1 MISSSYDIMNYQIDK
16 EDSRLLIIRFKNKAA
31 MNATLSAISERYEGL
46 TGALEGHNFPASYVH
61 TSDAIYDMVQK
72 HKIEYVIGVYH
83 VTSLEHERLH
93 AKYYLDATYKKKI
106 DEEWAQLD
114 EVKKGKIIQFL
125 KKLGYCDKVC
135 IDEYQAYRY
144 SEKANFF
151 GFKW

>member
-1 MISSSYDIMNYQIDK
+1 MNYQIDK
-16 EDSRLLIIRFKNKAA
+16 DDNRLLIIRFKNKAA
-31 MNATLSAISERYEGL
+31 MNKALSAISERYEGL
-46 TGALEGHNFPASYVH
+46 SGALEGHNFPASYVQPGD
-61 TSDAIYDMVQK
+61 SIYDMVQK
-72 HKIEYVIGVYH
+72 HNIQYVIGIYH
-83 VTSLEHERLH
+83 VNSLEHEKLH

-114 EVKKGKIIQFL
+114 DVKKGKIIQFL
-125 KKLGYCDKVC
+125 TKLGYCEKVL

>member
-1 MISSSYDIMNYQIDK
+1 MNYQIDK
-16 EDSRLLIIRFKNKAA
+16 QLLIIRFKNKAT
-31 MNATLSAISERYEGL
+31 MNAALSAISERYEGL
-46 TGALEGHNFPASYVH
+46 TGALEGHNFPASYVQK
-61 TSDAIYDMVQK
+61 SDAMYDTVQK
-72 HKIEYVIGVYH
+72 HKITYVIGVYH
-83 VTSLEHERLH
+83 VNSLEHEKLH

>member
-1 MISSSYDIMNYQIDK
+1 MNYQIDK
-16 EDSRLLIIRFKNKAA
+16 HDSRLLIIRFKSKAV
-31 MNATLSAISERYEGL
+31 MNAALSTISERYEGL

-61 TSDAIYDMVQK
+61 KSDAIYDVVKK
-72 HKIEYVIGVYH
+72 HKILYVIGVYH
-83 VTSLEHERLH
+83 VTSLEHEKLH

-114 EVKKGKIIQFL
+114 DVKKEKIIQFL
-125 KKLGYCDKVC
+125 TKLGYCEKVW

>member
-1 MISSSYDIMNYQIDK
+1 MNYQIDK
-16 EDSRLLIIRFKNKAA
+16 HNKQLLIIRFKNKAI
-31 MNATLSAISERYEGL
+31 MNKALSAISERYEGL
-46 TGALEGHNFPASYVH
+46 SDALEGHNFPASYVQP
-61 TSDAIYDMVQK
+61 SDSIYDMVQK
-72 HKIEYVIGVYH
+72 HKIIYVIGIYH
-83 VTSLEHERLH
+83 VNSLEHEKLH

-114 EVKKGKIIQFL
+114 DVKKGKIIQFL
-125 KKLGYCDKVC
+125 TKLGYCEKVL